1 MLKATLISQ
10 QETDEKLAD
19 ARLKVAM
26 VESAQATVHRLEELM
41 GFAHIVAPFDG
52 TITARRLDVGQLVA
66 AGNGTELFRLSQ
78 TRTLRVFVRV
88 PQTFAGAIAVPPK
101 LRREKGCPACRHT
114 GFRGRTTI
122 GELLVINDDV
132 RKHIPELP
140 KYRAGHL
147 IRVSD
152 LLQHV
157 SGLPD
162 YMDFE
167 NVPARHKNYWLNEDY
182 VPMFAKRQT
191 RFPLDFPTGEK
202 YEYNN
207 TNYMLLAVV
216 VERVSQKSFG
226 TFLHD
231 EVFVPVGMPHSFVYE
246 NPAAIPQLSTTG
258 HTHALG
264 YEKGKKQ
271 AWKES
276 WGTRPAREESCLTVG
291 DGGLW
296 TNLDD
301 MAAWD
306 AALREGKL
314 LKPETMRLA
323 LTPSKTRDG
332 ETNDYGF
339 GWSIYPGNS
348 GRMNGYGHEGTWGG
362 FETSYYRDLLADRTT
377 VLLSNRGNFD
387 TDKFW
392 YSLNAM
398 IEEHLPQKQ

>member
-1 MLKATLISQ
+1 MSSDLFTCGICLLVLLQQPRFVPAQELKPNA
-10 QETDEKLAD
+10 
-19 ARLKVAM
+19 V
-26 VESAQATVHRLEELM
+26 
-41 GFAHIVAPFDG
+41 
-52 TITARRLDVGQLVA
+52 LVA
-66 AGNGTELFRLSQ
+66 AIDEAVARQGITADGPGLAVMVIQPGRLLFKKGYGLASLRDKETITPRTMFELASVSKSFTATAVLMLHDRKKLS
-78 TRTLRVFVRV
+78 VY
-88 PQTFAGAIAVPPK
+88 
-101 LRREKGCPACRHT
+101 
-114 GFRGRTTI
+114 
-122 GELLVINDDV
+122 DDV
-132 RKHIPELP
+132 RKYIPELP
-140 KYRAGHL
+140 EYRAGHP
-147 IRVSD
+147 IRLSD

-162 YMDFE
+162 YLEFE
-167 NVPARHKNYWLNEDY
+167 NVPSRHKGYTVNADY
-182 VPMFAKRQT
+182 VSLFAKRQVK
-191 RFPLDFPTGEK
+191 FPLDFPTGQK

-216 VERVSQKSFG
+216 VERVSRKSFG

-362 FETSYYRDLLADRTT
+362 FETSYYHYLLADRTT

-392 YSLNAM
+392 YTLNAV
-398 IEEHLPQKQ
+398 IEKHLPKKP